1 MYKMLVP
8 VLFCACLL
16 ANAAE
21 SKASAFFSA
30 GKVPG
35 EFRVDTGVVEGT
47 LGLNGLSHGLNPLAA
62 KSSGL
67 PLSSPPGLLD
77 FYRIFTTNHRHV
89 ESMRALPRETRLES
103 PDTLRVHWPAADGR
117 AYALTGVYRW
127 RTPDTLDLEVI
138 AEAKEGLPDFE
149 VFLASYLS
157 SEFPVSAVYTQTDG
171 NPRTR
176 VTAAEEA
183 GAWQAFPRDK
193 AAAAMVKDGRWNIE
207 PNPVDWAMRDAYA
220 FPLIFRR
227 NEGSGLTVAVMTRP
241 EDCFALLTPRQGDAH
256 YSMYLS
262 LFGRT
267 LQAGETATAHV
278 RMVFG
283 VLDDASVLK
292 RYETFL
298 AGK

>member
-1 MYKMLVP
+1 MYKTLVP
-8 VLFCACLL
+8 ILFCACVF
-16 ANAAE
+16 ANVVEADAP
-21 SKASAFFSA
+21 AIFSA
-30 GKVPG
+30 GNVAG
-35 EFRVDTGVVEGT
+35 EFRVDSGVVEGV
-47 LGLNGLSHGLNPLAA
+47 LGLEGRSHGLNPLTV
-62 KSSGL
+62 KGSGL

-77 FYRIFTTNHRHV
+77 FYRVFTTNHRHV
-89 ESMRALPRETRLES
+89 ESMRALSRETRLES

-117 AYALTGVYRW
+117 PYALTGVYRW
-127 RTPDTLDLEVI
+127 KAPDTLDLEVI
-138 AEAKEGLPDFE
+138 VEAKVGLPDFE
-149 VFLASYLS
+149 MFLASYLS
-157 SEFPVSAVYTQTDG
+157 SEFPVSSVYTATDG
-171 NPRTR
+171 KTHTL
-176 VTAAEEA
+176 VTAAEDA

-227 NEGSGLTVAVMTRP
+227 NEGSGFTVAVMTRP
-241 EDCFALLTPRQGDAH
+241 EDCFAVLTPRQGDAH

-267 LQAGETATAHV
+267 LQAGEMATARV
-278 RMVFG
+278 RMAFG

-292 RYETFL
+292 RYEAFL